1 MKKYMIK
8 IKVKYYLL
16 IIEQNLND
24 GKLIINFKPKINQT
38 LTQIFSYIKCNYK
51 CKQNQYPTMN

>member
-16 IIEQNLND
+16 NIEQNKND
-24 GKLIINFKPKINQT
+24 GKLIINIKPKINQT
-38 LTQIFSYIKCNYK
+38 LTPIFSYIRCNY
-51 CKQNQYPTMN
+51 